1 MRKKKK
7 ESVSTIKL
15 SKYFKQ
21 YKWQISLY
29 LFLFVIYSA
38 ISVFIPICTAQAIEF
53 ITLNETQKAINY
65 FIMVMLFSVLA
76 NLLGMFIDLIYNKY
90 SMKMIREMS
99 LDCSKQ
105 AFKLNS
111 MTYANHGT
119 GEFTQRIIS
128 DPDRIINSLA
138 RIIGY
143 ISSLVSAAAIII
155 YIIVMNYIIGLCI
168 VGLIIIVSVIDYYR
182 AKVREKN
189 YAKNYK
195 LNDKVLSI
203 TNEVVKSEKD
213 IKMSGLEDKL
223 NEIINERYDDYF
235 KQNIKTYRINRC
247 FNGGRGIFTTIFMY
261 AILIFGLVLMQK
273 ELLTMAIFMLIYSY
287 RGSIG
292 SFGNYIS
299 AILDIFSDV
308 KVSMQRIKEFFDERE
323 YSVEKFGNISLKEVK
338 GNIKF
343 NKVSFN
349 YKEYKFSRDEKTH
362 ELTKELK
369 SDMPVLKDLSFEIKP
384 NTTVAFVGKS
394 GSGKTTILS
403 LISKLYDADS
413 GEVLIDGVNI
423 QNLDKETLRGSISL
437 VNQFPYIFDMSI
449 KENLK
454 LAKIDVTD
462 EEIERVIQDAYL
474 KDFVDN
480 LPDGVDTIV
489 GESGI
494 KLSGGQRQR
503 LAIARALIRKLPII
517 LFDESTSS
525 LDNFAQEHI
534 KQCIDNLKGQST
546 IVIVAHRLSTIK
558 NADTIF
564 FLDEGKI
571 VDEGTFEE
579 LYDRNQTFKDMFTLE
594 NIQEKFDE
602 KIIN

>member
-1 MRKKKK
+1 MRNKKK

-15 SKYFKQ
+15 SKYIKQ
-21 YKWQISLY
+21 YKWQFALY

-65 FIMVMLFSVLA
+65 FIMVMLFLVLA

-128 DPDRIINSLA
+128 DPGRIINSLA

-235 KQNIKTYRINRC
+235 KQNIKTYSINRC
-247 FNGGRGIFTTIFMY
+247 FNGGRGILTNIFIY

-503 LAIARALIRKLPII
+503 LAIARALIRKSPII

-602 KIIN
+602 KNN

>member
-1 MRKKKK
+1 
-7 ESVSTIKL
+7 
-15 SKYFKQ
+15 
-21 YKWQISLY
+21 
-29 LFLFVIYSA
+29 
-38 ISVFIPICTAQAIEF
+38 
-53 ITLNETQKAINY
+53 
-65 FIMVMLFSVLA
+65 
-76 NLLGMFIDLIYNKY
+76 
-90 SMKMIREMS
+90 
-99 LDCSKQ
+99 
-105 AFKLNS
+105 
-111 MTYANHGT
+111 
-119 GEFTQRIIS
+119 
-128 DPDRIINSLA
+128 
-138 RIIGY
+138 
-143 ISSLVSAAAIII
+143 
-155 YIIVMNYIIGLCI
+155 
-168 VGLIIIVSVIDYYR
+168 
-182 AKVREKN
+182 
-189 YAKNYK
+189 
-195 LNDKVLSI
+195 
-203 TNEVVKSEKD
+203 
-213 IKMSGLEDKL
+213 
-223 NEIINERYDDYF
+223 
-235 KQNIKTYRINRC
+235 
-247 FNGGRGIFTTIFMY
+247 
-261 AILIFGLVLMQK
+261 MQK

-503 LAIARALIRKLPII
+503 LAIARALIRKSPII

-546 IVIVAHRLSTIK
+546 IIIVAHRLSTIK
-558 NADTIF
+558 MLTQYFSWMRERLLMKELLKNYMIGIKH
-564 FLDEGKI
+564 LRICLLWKI
-571 VDEGTFEE
+571 YKKN
-579 LYDRNQTFKDMFTLE
+579 LMKN
-594 NIQEKFDE
+594 N
-602 KIIN
+602 